1 MQPILL
7 KNTLIFTCFLS
18 MHMTTVHADD
28 ALDKVSEEEAA
39 EAMTV
44 NGAYRRG
51 QPIGQATDALLAK
64 QRATVASQKR
74 SIDGE
79 QATRS
84 YARYLK
90 SFEHP
95 IPLAF
100 EEGIKTQKN

>member
-7 KNTLIFTCFLS
+7 KNTLIFTCLLS

-28 ALDKVSEEEAA
+28 ALDKVSEKEAA
-39 EAMTV
+39 EVMTAH
-44 NGAYRRG
+44 GAYQQG
-51 QPIGQATDALLAK
+51 QPIGQATDTLLAK
-64 QRATVASQKR
+64 QRATVAFKKR

-79 QATRS
+79 QAARS